1 MALPPNEVSDF
12 SVQNEF
18 TIFLLHPLTAA
29 AREWIAEHISD
40 DAQRFGDAVV
50 VEHRYIG
57 DIIDG
62 IKGDGLEVR

>member
-1 MALPPNEVSDF
+1 MAFPRNKESDF

-18 TIFLLHPLTAA
+18 TIFLLHPLTDA
-29 AREWIAEHISD
+29 AREWIAEHIGD

-50 VEHRYIG
+50 VEHCYVC

-62 IKGDGLEVR
+62 IRADGLEVR